1 MLMLKNRATT
11 LRVVKFAKDER
22 GVTMLEY
29 SILLGIITVA
39 AITAIVFAGGWVS
52 TKWNGLQTTL
62 TAPTTT
68 TTP

>member
-1 MLMLKNRATT
+1 MLTKYATT
-11 LRVVKFAKDER
+11 FLVSKFAKDER

-52 TKWNGLQTTL
+52 TQWEGLQSTL
-62 TAPTTT
+62 DPTPAP
-68 TTP
+68 

>member
-1 MLMLKNRATT
+1 MLMLTKYATT
-11 LRVVKFAKDER
+11 YLVSKFAKDER

-52 TKWNGLQTTL
+52 TQWTGLQTTL
-62 TAPTTT
+62 TPG
-68 TTP
+68 P

>member
-1 MLMLKNRATT
+1 MLMLKNYATT
-11 LRVVKFAKDER
+11 YLVAKFAKDER

-52 TKWNGLQTTL
+52 TQWTGLQTTL
-62 TAPTTT
+62 TPAP
-68 TTP
+68 